1 MKDIGKALAGISSVQ
16 DRNNPVIKTKYIS
29 PFSEWIK
36 GIVEDCKERTNTKDL
51 YEDTKVRWQK

>member
-1 MKDIGKALAGISSVQ
+1 MKDIGKAFAGISSI
-16 DRNNPVIKTKYIS
+16 DRKNPVIKARYIS

-51 YEDTKVRWQK
+51 YKDTKISS